1 MSANSGF
8 SASICGSS
16 LNRGLAFIRVHSRSF
31 AAAVLL
37 ELTLAPILAAQSV
50 TAGSVVKLA
59 GDDSTAVSRAS
70 VVLHRIGRDVQ
81 GPIDSGATDARGR
94 FRFRFAAD
102 TSSIYLVSARWGGIE
117 YFSTPVQ
124 LNPARP
130 DTALRIVV
138 ADTSSRAPIDM
149 EARHL
154 VVAPPGADGSRSIVD
169 LVVLRN
175 AGDRTRVAPDTVRP
189 SWSGPLPRGT
199 VGLEV
204 GQGEFSSSAVTRRGE
219 RLLFFAPLPPGE
231 KQVVVEYLLPAG
243 SRDTRLVLDQP
254 IGLLNILVAEPGAE
268 VSGLGIT
275 FADTQV
281 IEGRTYRRWTG
292 SGAAGTVVRLSFPGM
307 PAALRWILPALV
319 AIVAAAFGL
328 AGAWAARGPARP
340 GAAGDPAATAD
351 GLVSRLAT
359 LDAEYRGRESATP
372 PEEWRRYQDERARLK
387 AELTAALAAAPP

>member
-1 MSANSGF
+1 M
-8 SASICGSS
+8 
-16 LNRGLAFIRVHSRSF
+16 
-31 AAAVLL
+31 AAAQTV
-37 ELTLAPILAAQSV
+37 
-50 TAGSVVKLA
+50 AGGRVMKVAA
-59 GDDSTAVSRAS
+59 GDSTPVSGAR
-70 VVLHRIGRDVQ
+70 VVLHRIGREIQ
-81 GPIDSGATDARGR
+81 GPLDSAATDRQGR

-117 YFSTPVQ
+117 YFSTPVH

-130 DTALRIVV
+130 DTGLRIVV
-138 ADTSSRAPIDM
+138 ADTSSTAPIEL

-154 VVAPPGADGSRSIVD
+154 VLAPPGGDGSRRIVD

-175 AGDRTRVAPDTVRP
+175 AGDRTRVAADTVRP
-189 SWSGPLPRGT
+189 SWSGPLPGGT

-243 SRDTRLVLDQP
+243 SRDTRLVLEQP
-254 IGLLNILVAEPGAE
+254 IGLLNILVAEPGVE
-268 VSGLGIT
+268 VSGPGIA

-292 SGAAGTVVRLSFPGM
+292 AGTAGTAVQLSFPGA
-307 PAALRWILPALV
+307 PVALRWILPALV
-319 AIVAAAFGL
+319 TIVAAAFVL
-328 AGAWAARGPARP
+328 AGAWAARGPALA
-340 GAAGDPAATAD
+340 GGGGDPAGTAD
-351 GLVSRLAT
+351 GLVTRLAT
-359 LDAEYRGRESATP
+359 LDAEFRGRESATR

-387 AELTAALAAAPP
+387 AELTAALAAAPR